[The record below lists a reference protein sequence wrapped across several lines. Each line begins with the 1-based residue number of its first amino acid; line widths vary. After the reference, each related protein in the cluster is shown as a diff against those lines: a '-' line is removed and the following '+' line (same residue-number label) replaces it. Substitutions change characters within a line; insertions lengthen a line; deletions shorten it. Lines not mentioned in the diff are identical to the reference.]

1 MKKKKAVIKELKF
14 VIGLCLLIM
23 IVELIYILYNIIF
36 PHTESLYFDG
46 SNKIVEYK
54 NSYIVVGSN
63 NNNDN
68 YYEKAKITRY
78 NKKKEV
84 LFEKIYNVG
93 YNSVYFDTIVN
104 DDSIL
109 AIGSCEKNKN
119 DHKDKV
125 RRGLFVKYDFT
136 GTIIFEKDFKLLDN
150 TKFTN
155 IIEYQGYYYIVGQSV
170 YKNTRIG
177 SMTGGA
183 IINKYDSSGNIIW
196 SKSFGDNKTA
206 IFNKM
211 VIVDGYLYVVGGN
224 NYNSGIICKYDFD
237 GNLINNYDY
246 IYTDKSGFSD
256 IKYKDNFFYVVGSY
270 KNDNNYDGL
279 VVKYDESF
287 NMINEVKYSDKENI
301 RFNRLIVDNKDNI
314 VVLGIGT
321 KDKKKQIKSIDNND
335 YDGIIGKYSLD
346 LSYIDMVKYGDD
358 RDDYFT
364 DIILSNDYYLVTGY
378 SSYEDGSYMSKFI
391 KYSDAL
397 KVVEVDS

>member
-1 MKKKKAVIKELKF
+1 MKKKKATIRKLKF
-14 VIGLCLLIM
+14 IMGLCFLI
-23 IVELIYILYNIIF
+23 IFFELIYILYSLIF
-36 PHTESLYFDG
+36 SHTESLYFDG
-46 SNKIVEYK
+46 SNKIIEYK

-68 YYEKAKITRY
+68 YYEKAKVTRY

-93 YNSVYFDTIVN
+93 YNSSFSDTIVS
-104 DDSIL
+104 DDFIL
-109 AIGSCEKNKN
+109 VVGSYEKDKS
-119 DHKDKV
+119 DHKNQV

-136 GTIIFEKDFKLLDN
+136 GTLLFEKDFKLLDN

-155 IIEYQGYYYIVGQSV
+155 IIEYQGYYYVIGQSI

-177 SMTGGA
+177 SMAGGA

-196 SKSFGDNKTA
+196 SRSFGDNKSA

-211 VIVDGYLYVVGGN
+211 VVAHDYLYIVGGN
-224 NYNSGIICKYDFD
+224 NYNLGIICKYDLD
-237 GNLINNYDY
+237 GDLISNYEY
-246 IYTDKSGFSD
+246 KYTDKIGFND
-256 IKYKDNFFYVVGSY
+256 IKYRDNNFYVVGSY
-270 KNDNNYDGL
+270 KNNNNYDGL

-287 NMINEVKYSDKENI
+287 NIVNEVKYSDKESI
-301 RFNRLIVDNKDNI
+301 RFNRLLIDNENN
-314 VVLGIGT
+314 VVVIGIGF
-321 KDKKKQIKSIDNND
+321 KDKEKKIKSIDNND
-335 YDGIIGKYSLD
+335 YDGIIGKYNLNLD
-346 LSYIDMVKYGDD
+346 YIDMVKYGDE

-364 DIILSNDYYLVTGY
+364 DVILSNDHYLVTCY

-397 KVVEVDS
+397 KVVEVV